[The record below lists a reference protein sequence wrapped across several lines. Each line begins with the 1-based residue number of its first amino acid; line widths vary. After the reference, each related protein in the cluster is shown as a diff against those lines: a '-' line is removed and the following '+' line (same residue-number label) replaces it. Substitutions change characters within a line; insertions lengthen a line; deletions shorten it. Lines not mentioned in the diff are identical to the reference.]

1 MLRRAIIGKEGSFD
15 SDKNR
20 FELIREISISKFHF
34 RNQMKFLENVKNDL
48 LQIWN
53 AFFQMSETF
62 TKSLISHVKDAE
74 NQINNIVHI

>member
-1 MLRRAIIGKEGSFD
+1 MSRRAIIGKEASFD

-48 LQIWN
+48 LQI
-53 AFFQMSETF
+53 
-62 TKSLISHVKDAE
+62 
-74 NQINNIVHI
+74 